1 MKSIKFITTSF
12 LLCAVLFA
20 SAQNNKTKPNII
32 YILADDLGIG
42 DVSAYGA
49 DNNKTP
55 IIDKMAKEGMLFKH
69 SYTAPLCG
77 PSRAMILTGRYAFR
91 TGGVNQDM
99 VGRIKPENEVLIPG
113 VLETVGY
120 TTSMI
125 GKWSQF
131 GLTPKDFGFDDYLT
145 FRGSG
150 VYWNKGDK
158 KTATFFVNGNEKT
171 FEKNVYMPDLMHNH
185 LVNYIASNKNKPFY
199 IHYSLVH
206 VHSEIQPTPDSKPGS
221 DIYSDNTAYMDKL
234 VGKLLYALDS
244 LKLREN
250 TLVVFMGDNGTANK
264 YAERGTIGGKQLIG
278 KKGSMQECGS
288 LVPTIAYWPGK
299 IAAGNINNNLIDAS
313 DILPTFA
320 ELAGASLPA
329 NKVIDGKSFLPQLLG
344 NSSNPR
350 EWIFM
355 ELGNKWY
362 VRDAKWKLTRE
373 NELFDMGNAPFEEK
387 LMTNYSNNAEATAA
401 FKRLKAALDK
411 LDPAGGILDD
421 ADGSGRHASNVEA
434 QKKTE
439 EEKKKKA
446 NEEKKKKSNN
456 EE

>member
-1 MKSIKFITTSF
+1 MIKYFTTSF
-12 LLCAVLFA
+12 FVCTVLFT

-42 DVSAYGA
+42 DISAYGA

-77 PSRAMILTGRYAFR
+77 PSRVMILTGRYAFR

-99 VGRIKPENEVLIPG
+99 VGRIKPENEVLTPG
-113 VLETVGY
+113 VLKAVGY

-131 GLTPKDFGFDDYLT
+131 SLTPKDFGFDDYVT

-150 VYWNKGDK
+150 VYWSKENK
-158 KTATFFVNGNEKT
+158 KTSTYFINDAEKPL
-171 FEKNVYMPDLMHNH
+171 EKNVYMPDLMHNH
-185 LVNYIASNKNKPFY
+185 LVNFIAKNKNKPFY
-199 IHYSLVH
+199 IHYAMVH
-206 VHSEIQPTPDSKPGS
+206 VHADIQPTPDTKAGS
-221 DIYSDNTAYMDKL
+221 DIYADNTAYMDKL
-234 VGKLLYALDS
+234 VGKLLHALDS

-250 TLVVFMGDNGTANK
+250 TLIVFMGDNGTASK
-264 YAERGTIGGKQLIG
+264 YAERGTIGGKQLSG
-278 KKGSMQECGS
+278 KKGSMLECGS
-288 LVPTIAYWPGK
+288 LVPTIANWPGK

-320 ELAGASLPA
+320 ELAGAPLPA
-329 NKVIDGKSFLPQLLG
+329 NKVIDGKSFLPQLLSK
-344 NSSNPR
+344 SSNPR

-373 NELFDMGNAPFEEK
+373 NELFDMSNAPFEEK
-387 LMTNYSNNAEATAA
+387 LMANYSNNAEATAA
-401 FKRLKAALDK
+401 YKRLKIAMDK
-411 LDPAGGILDD
+411 LNPAGGILDD
-421 ADGSGRHASNVEA
+421 ADGSGRHGSNVEK
-434 QKKTE
+434 QKKE
-439 EEKKKKA
+439 KEGKKKKTD
-446 NEEKKKKSNN
+446 NDE
-456 EE
+456 